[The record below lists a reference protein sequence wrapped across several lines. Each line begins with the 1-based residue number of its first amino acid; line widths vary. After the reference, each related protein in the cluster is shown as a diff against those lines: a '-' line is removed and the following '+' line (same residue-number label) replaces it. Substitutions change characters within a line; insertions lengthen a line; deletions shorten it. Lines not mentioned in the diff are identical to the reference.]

1 MQILRNNFMYFH
13 GLASVLPLKMN
24 RTLVLTSR
32 DPSFAP
38 LPLPPVPGSLLHPS
52 PMSFK
57 IWGCNINNDR
67 LSSVPCCPCLSAIV
81 TGHSQHVINSSYG
94 NEWQLFLSRD
104 THKTHLLKQPSVE
117 TLDPP
122 RKHLSFDPTLIKHDQ
137 GSMIQEKLMDFL
149 GVVSVQLK
157 IQLPL

>member
-1 MQILRNNFMYFH
+1 MEGLLVSLFGRLQESDGGKERKTSSLQNYLHQVIKSCLICLLYKKNSLVTPECMQILRNNFMYFH

-94 NEWQLFLSRD
+94 NE
-104 THKTHLLKQPSVE
+104 
-117 TLDPP
+117 
-122 RKHLSFDPTLIKHDQ
+122 
-137 GSMIQEKLMDFL
+137 
-149 GVVSVQLK
+149 
-157 IQLPL
+157 